1 MCEILSKY
9 PIDPHIK
16 DRWGKTAQDYC
27 RAKGDRRLPY
37 LNKAAQLME
46 EKNSES
52 STSATGANDQKSKK
66 KKKKK
71 KEKIKETE
79 DKLDD
84 DDTTIPTNI
93 EDLVSVQDN
102 KAVEKSALTT
112 ETQSPDLSTLIL
124 FLCEQSDYYFD
135 QTGIDPYQT
144 STTYEK
150 QVSEYSDSSQIDA
163 AFFEDVVVED
173 GEIECTTS
181 ALLNKSNFE
190 DQPWEVECTD
200 KVVRFLKDQR
210 YPAIL
215 KVAMVHKI
223 HFLTSGHW
231 PKSLATS
238 ISSKDQVIFQTKL
251 TRSLWIIW
259 EVAIQFSSRCTNKAF
274 IDSKKS
280 MDNQVGHIYSEVIRI
295 WDIVRDGEPKIRSL
309 ENIQKSYKRGIYAH
323 ITFALLPQSIH
334 QSSLQN
340 TLTSEYLPHRF
351 LLHPSQN
358 PTYDRGCKMTKF
370 VPAASIKEDEFNVIT
385 FYSFTSALVHS
396 MLQGENVRRD
406 YPFKEWP
413 KEHDIIYRLPN
424 SEAILLLGRSG
435 TGKTTCCLYRLWNHF
450 SDYWKQAATIGSW
463 YPRRSLPLMGVVSTA
478 DKEQDFDDEI
488 DGDTPGDDDP
498 QISSILA
505 PTPIS
510 ESVIDKP
517 SSHELEDLHQVF
529 ITKNYVLCAQ
539 MRKRFYDM
547 SASHDFLS
555 DHMTYENTPCP
566 LSLKSTHNKAFPLFL
581 TSRQFLLLLDNSLN
595 VGKPFFPRTKDGNLA
610 MKISSSDYDHED
622 PDTLLDLEE
631 SDDENEMQDEGHQH
645 HQNQGNPIIVK
656 QQSQVWKEVTAA
668 YFVSEI
674 WPKISLHCIDKN
686 IDPLLVWMEIKS
698 FIKGSSRAVESKE
711 GYLSSTEY
719 QVLGRK
725 MAANFTGNREEMYQ
739 LFQRYEDYKHR
750 KRNLNLFDETDL
762 VHHIYQR
769 LVQVDNDLPWSVH
782 HFFIDE
788 VQDFTQAE
796 LSLILRCCRE
806 PNGLFMTGDTA
817 QSIMRGIS
825 FRFNDLRSLF
835 HRASKQSL
843 CSLHPSRISVPQLH
857 ELTINFRS
865 HSGILRLATSVI
877 ELLKEYFPCSF
888 DRLPED
894 RGMFPGPQPVFL
906 QSCQVSDLALLLQSN
921 RRVSSSIEFGAHQVI
936 IVQTDEAK
944 RSLPEVLRAGIVLT
958 IFEAKGLEFD
968 DVLLYNFFT
977 DSSVSVFIINTVHT

>member
-1 MCEILSKY
+1 
-9 PIDPHIK
+9 
-16 DRWGKTAQDYC
+16 
-27 RAKGDRRLPY
+27 
-37 LNKAAQLME
+37 ME

-52 STSATGANDQKSKK
+52 STAGTAANDQKSKK

-71 KEKIKETE
+71 KKEKIEEKEVNLDNDDVVDIVPTTNEE
-79 DKLDD
+79 DIV
-84 DDTTIPTNI
+84 TVP
-93 EDLVSVQDN
+93 DN
-102 KAVEKSALTT
+102 RAVEKSALIA
-112 ETQSPDLSTLIL
+112 ETQSPDLSTLFL
-124 FLCEQSDYYFD
+124 FLCEQNDYYFD
-135 QTGIDPYQT
+135 QTGIAPYET
-144 STTYEK
+144 STTYNK
-150 QVSEYSDSSQIDA
+150 QVSDSSQTDA

-173 GEIECTTS
+173 EGEIEYTTS
-181 ALLNKSNFE
+181 AVLNKSHFE

-200 KVVRFLKDQR
+200 KVIQFLKDQH
-210 YPAIL
+210 YPAAL

-223 HFLTSGHW
+223 HFLASGHW
-231 PKSLATS
+231 PKTLAMH
-238 ISSKDQVIFQTKL
+238 ISSIDQVLFQTKL

-259 EVAIQFSSRCTNKAF
+259 EVAVQFSSLCTDKVF

-280 MDNQVGHIYSEVIRI
+280 MDNQVGHIYSEMIRI
-295 WDIVRDGEPKIRSL
+295 WDVVLDGEPKIHSL
-309 ENIQKSYKRGIYAH
+309 ENIQKSYKRGVYAR
-323 ITFALLPQSIH
+323 INFALLPQIIP
-334 QSSLQN
+334 QSSLP
-340 TLTSEYLPHRF
+340 LTSEHLPRRF

-358 PTYDRGCKMTKF
+358 PTYDHECKMTKF
-370 VPAASIKEDEFNVIT
+370 IPAASVKEDEFNVIT
-385 FYSFTSALVHS
+385 FYSFTSALVYT

-463 YPRRSLPLMGVVSTA
+463 YPCRPLPLVGVISTA
-478 DKEQDFDDEI
+478 DKEQDLDDEI
-488 DGDTPGDDDP
+488 DGDIASDD
-498 QISSILA
+498 SSQFSSMLA
-505 PTPIS
+505 STSIS
-510 ESVIDKP
+510 ESVIDEP
-517 SSHELEDLHQVF
+517 ISHDLEDLHQVF
-529 ITKNYVLCAQ
+529 LTKNYVLCAQ
-539 MRKRFYDM
+539 MKKRFYDM

-566 LSLKSTHNKAFPLFL
+566 LSLTSAHNKAFPLFL

-610 MKISSSDYDHED
+610 VKISSSDYDHED

-631 SDDENEMQDEGHQH
+631 SDDENEIQNEGDQQH
-645 HQNQGNPIIVK
+645 HNQANPIIVK
-656 QQSQVWKEVTAA
+656 QQSQIWKEVTAA

-674 WPKISLHCIDKN
+674 WPKISQHCIDKN

-698 FIKGSSRAVESKE
+698 FIKGSSKAVESKE

-725 MAANFTGNREEMYQ
+725 MASNFAGNREEIYQ

-782 HFFIDE
+782 HFYIDE

-865 HSGILRLATSVI
+865 HSGILQLATSAI

-894 RGMFPGPQPVFL
+894 CGMFPGPQPVFL

-921 RRVSSSIEFGAHQVI
+921 KRVSSSIEFGAHQVI

-958 IFEAKGLEFD
+958 VFEAKGLEFD

-977 DSSVSVFIINTVHT
+977 DSSVSVLDNKYCTYIMYMYIVSTTYV